1 MRTAVRLESPTAA
14 AAARPLVVAVTAP
27 GSVESAINRY
37 ARAIED
43 RSVDKLK
50 EAYPKLTDDE
60 QREWETNVF
69 AIATKIRALIIDLK
83 PTVDGDVAEAEYRLN
98 VTFDYNGSTGGFSR
112 RQHATLKRG
121 PSGWQIQSI
130 RLAP

>member
-1 MRTAVRLESPTAA
+1 I
-14 AAARPLVVAVTAP
+14 
-27 GSVESAINRY
+27 GRY
-37 ARAIED
+37 ARAIEE

-50 EAYPKLTDDE
+50 EAYPKLSDDE

-69 AIATKIRALIIDLK
+69 AIATKIRAVIVDLK
-83 PTVDGDVAEAEYRLN
+83 PSVDGDAAEADYKLN

-121 PSGWQIQSI
+121 SSGWQIQSI
-130 RLAP
+130 RLVP